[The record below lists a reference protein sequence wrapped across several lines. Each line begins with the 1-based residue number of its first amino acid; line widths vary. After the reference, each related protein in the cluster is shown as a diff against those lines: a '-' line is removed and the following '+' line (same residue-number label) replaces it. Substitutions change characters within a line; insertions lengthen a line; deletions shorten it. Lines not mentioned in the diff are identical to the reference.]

1 MRRCASVMMFEK
13 GWGFL
18 GMGKELGGIKAIFDL
33 YSYINQ
39 VRIE

>member
-1 MRRCASVMMFEK
+1 MSEK
-13 GWGFL
+13 GWRFL
-18 GMGKELGGIKAIFDL
+18 GVGKELGGIKEMFDL